1 MEHTKVQTH
10 TPKYEHEIYKHQTD
24 EKNAD
29 AFAWC
34 FTSQEHFEKFPYK
47 QPELGPNELRARMLY
62 AGLCLSDSHSGRCK
76 WGPANFPLA
85 PGHEN
90 IGEVE
95 AVGENVTDFKKGD
108 KVAFGTMRYCCG
120 VCKYCT
126 TGKEPL
132 CVEDRSEKFTYGK
145 YWGGYST
152 HLQQPASH
160 FFKIPEGMDLKRAA
174 PLLCA
179 GITVYNPIMQYLKP
193 GMKTAVIGVGGLGHL
208 AVKFFSKM
216 GHECTGITTSMEK
229 ENFIRSL
236 GATDVMTISDPEMCK
251 KHFMQYDL
259 IINTIPVAGNF
270 DEYLKLVA
278 KSGTMVHVGVPDVSE
293 KITIS
298 PMLIV
303 MNELKFVGSIVGSR
317 CDINQMLDFCH
328 KNDVYPI
335 VEEFAFDDFDKALN
349 RLENEKP
356 IFRCVVDCGSFS
368 SSKGL

>member
-1 MEHTKVQTH
+1 MEQHI
-10 TPKYEHEIYKHQTD
+10 PKYEHKIYKHQTD

-29 AFAWC
+29 AVAWC
-34 FTSQEHFEKFPYK
+34 YTSAKHFEKFPYK
-47 QPELGPNELRARMLY
+47 QPALGPNEVRARMLY
-62 AGLCLSDSHSGRCK
+62 AGLCLSDSHTGRCK

-95 AVGENVTDFKKGD
+95 AVGENVKDFKKGD
-108 KVAFGTMRYCCG
+108 KVAFGTMRDCCG
-120 VCKYCT
+120 ECQYCL

-132 CVEDRSEKFTYGK
+132 CQAEGLTKFTYGE

-179 GITVYNPIMQYLKP
+179 GITVYNPIKQYLKP

-216 GHECTGITTSMEK
+216 GHECTGVTTSMEK
-229 ENFIRSL
+229 EDFIKSL
-236 GATDVMTISDPEMCK
+236 GATDVMTLSDPEMRK
-251 KHFMQYDL
+251 KHFMKYDL

-270 DEYLKLVA
+270 DEYMKLLA
-278 KSGTMVHVGVPDVSE
+278 PSGTMVQVGFPDVSE
-293 KITIS
+293 KIEIS
-298 PMLIV
+298 PLYLV
-303 MNELKFVGSIVGSR
+303 KNELKLVGSLVGSR
-317 CDINQMLDFCH
+317 NEIVEMLDYCN
-328 KNDVYPI
+328 KNDIYPI
-335 VEEFAFDDFDKALN
+335 CEEFAFENFDKALD
-349 RLENEKP
+349 RLENGKP
-356 IFRCVVDCGSFS
+356 IFRCVVDCGTFS
-368 SSKGL
+368 QANGL